1 MGAEKKEVVKGPF
14 NFVAPVIATMH
25 PSSLRRDYNYY
36 EMNRKALEYFKLQ
49 DAQKRLQEDKLMKAE
64 IQIKKIKDEMD
75 KLIEK
80 DLIKRIKKEQELYI
94 KQIEELNQD
103 VKKRA

>member
-1 MGAEKKEVVKGPF
+1 
-14 NFVAPVIATMH
+14 
-25 PSSLRRDYNYY
+25 
-36 EMNRKALEYFKLQ
+36 MNRKALKLQ